1 MSQVYPFDRRNL
13 WGQLNAHN
21 PIYCLKINI
30 KTDYIVGTPSAE
42 YTRHY
47 LIPLDLSPCLTPSYE

>member
-30 KTDYIVGTPSAE
+30 KTDYIVGTLSAD
-42 YTRHY
+42 YTRQALPY
-47 LIPLDLSPCLTPSYE
+47 SSRSCTLFNS

>member
-13 WGQLNAHN
+13 WGQLNAHNNAHN

-42 YTRHY
+42 YTR
-47 LIPLDLSPCLTPSYE
+47 